1 MARGRG
7 DGTIVKA
14 EIIATGT
21 ELLLGETL
29 NTSVYYLTGQLSA
42 MDIEVDYH
50 ITVGDNPERLEA
62 VLREALGRSD
72 LVITTGGTGQTA
84 DDLTKE
90 LVAKVFNMDMKPDP
104 QSLEHIRQFMAR
116 RGAVMSPRDEKQA
129 NVPEGSVVLPNDL
142 GTAPG
147 AIVRQDGKTVVI
159 LPGPPAEMKGMFET
173 HARPQLAKL
182 LKLDGKKMVV
192 RVLKVFGLE
201 ETAIEEQLAG
211 LHSDLGI
218 TLLAKATEMHIRL
231 VARQAAE
238 EDADKV
244 LDEAEGEI
252 RRRLGSRVFARDDET
267 MVGVVAQTLKIQGLT
282 LATAES
288 CTGGLLGG
296 KLTGEPGSSAYYLG
310 GVISYT
316 NQVKEELLGVQRAT
330 LDAAGAV
337 SPEVARQMAEGI
349 RASLR
354 SDLAVG
360 ITGIAGPDGGS
371 PAKPVG
377 LVYIG
382 LATPEG
388 CKAEKFQFIGERE
401 GVRALAVQAALNMVR
416 LYLVEFERG
425 KF

>member
-1 MARGRG
+1 
-7 DGTIVKA
+7 
-14 EIIATGT
+14 
-21 ELLLGETL
+21 
-29 NTSVYYLTGQLSA
+29 
-42 MDIEVDYH
+42 
-50 ITVGDNPERLEA
+50 
-62 VLREALGRSD
+62 
-72 LVITTGGTGQTA
+72 
-84 DDLTKE
+84 
-90 LVAKVFNMDMKPDP
+90 MDMKPDP

-116 RGAVMSPRDEKQA
+116 RGAVMSLRDEKQA
-129 NVPEGSVVLPNDL
+129 NVPEGGVALPNDL

-173 HARPQLAKL
+173 HARPHLAKL

-267 MVGVVAQTLKIQGLT
+267 MVGVVAQALKMQGLT

-296 KLTGEPGSSAYYLG
+296 ALTREPGSSAYYLG
-310 GVISYT
+310 GVISYA
-316 NQVKEELLGVQRAT
+316 NQVKEELLGVQRVT

-382 LATPEG
+382 LDTPEG